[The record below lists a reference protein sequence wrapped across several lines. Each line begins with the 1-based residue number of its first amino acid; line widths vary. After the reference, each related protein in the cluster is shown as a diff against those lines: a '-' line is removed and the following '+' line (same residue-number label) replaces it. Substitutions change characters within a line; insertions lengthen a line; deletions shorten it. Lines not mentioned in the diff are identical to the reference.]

1 MSIAMRAAVGVFA
14 LGLAATGIGVVFTKH
29 EARDLFIELQ
39 GLNGE
44 RDALEIEWGQL
55 KLEQSAWATHGR
67 VEQTARVGL
76 RMVIPRPNEVR
87 IVKPTPATQ

>member
-1 MSIAMRAAVGVFA
+1 MSPAMKVAMIALWASLFASALAVVWSR
-14 LGLAATGIGVVFTKH
+14 H
-29 EARDLFIELQ
+29 ETRTLFVELQ
-39 GLNGE
+39 SLHAD

-67 VEQTARVGL
+67 VEQTARGSL

-87 IVKPTPATQ
+87 IVTP